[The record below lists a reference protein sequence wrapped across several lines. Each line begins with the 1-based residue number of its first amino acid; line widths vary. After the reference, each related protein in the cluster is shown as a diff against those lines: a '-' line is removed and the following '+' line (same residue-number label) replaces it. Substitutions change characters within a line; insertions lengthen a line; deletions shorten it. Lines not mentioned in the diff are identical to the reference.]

1 MYFVKKVGKGRVG
14 GSAPAGKMEL
24 QSRPGNTLLVG
35 VCIAH
40 MTGGEEMKR
49 Q

>member
-1 MYFVKKVGKGRVG
+1 MYFIKKGGRGRVG
-14 GSAPAGKMEL
+14 GPAPAGKMEL

-40 MTGGEEMKR
+40 MTGEEEMKR

>member
-1 MYFVKKVGKGRVG
+1 MYFIKKGGRGRVG

-49 Q
+49 R